1 MRKSSPRGGGSGGF
15 DGGTG
20 AGELF
25 LSTCG
30 KACKRGGNVKLSV
43 VGEVFVARRFDF
55 DNL

>member
-55 DNL
+55 DNF